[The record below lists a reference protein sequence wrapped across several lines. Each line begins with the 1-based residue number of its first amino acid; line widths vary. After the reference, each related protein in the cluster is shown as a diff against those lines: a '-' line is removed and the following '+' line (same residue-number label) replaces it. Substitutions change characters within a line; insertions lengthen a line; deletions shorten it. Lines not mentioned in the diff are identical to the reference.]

1 MTNTF
6 EIVYACIMFM
16 AIYVQVF
23 FLLIFFEHKH
33 KVSHKNTD
41 EELHDAD
48 CLSVSFL
55 LPVWNEG
62 MTTKGTI
69 ESIFA
74 VDYPKDKI
82 HVIAID
88 DGSTDNSWQIMS
100 QYKDDPRVT
109 LLRKENGGKHTALNF
124 ALPHVTTDL
133 VVSFDADTEIMTD
146 ALRKAVPYFVR
157 DAELMAL
164 GGTVLIGNPKTYI
177 QKAQEIEYQTF
188 SFTKKM
194 LGFIGGVLVVPGAFS
209 IFRRQ
214 VFEIIGGYKKAYN
227 LEDAE
232 LTMRMHQY
240 GMKIDHCHSAIVKTK
255 GPDTFKKLYKQR
267 LRWSYGFIKN
277 MIDYKKIFLNRKYG
291 NFGLFTLPAS
301 VFTYVLLIFVF
312 VYSMYKV
319 TYAFIRYIHR
329 LYLIGF
335 DIMKFGSWDPFFLD
349 AKATT
354 IMSWFIYIAIF
365 SAFLLGRRMSRVTHS
380 NFHNI
385 PYFILVY
392 GYLAPI
398 WVMKSIYNWL
408 FSRTVTW
415 R

>member
-1 MTNTF
+1 MHVDLPDN
-6 EIVYACIMFM
+6 EY
-16 AIYVQVF
+16 
-23 FLLIFFEHKH
+23 
-33 KVSHKNTD
+33 
-41 EELHDAD
+41 
-48 CLSVSFL
+48 LSVSFL
-55 LPVWNEG
+55 IPCWNEG
-62 MTTKGTI
+62 KTVEGTI
-69 ESIFA
+69 KSILGLE
-74 VDYPKDKI
+74 YPKDKLHI
-82 HVIAID
+82 FIID
-88 DGSTDNSWQIMS
+88 DGSTDNTWQVLQTYVSNPHIT
-100 QYKDDPRVT
+100 V
-109 LLRKENGGKHTALNF
+109 LRKENGGKHTALNF
-124 ALPHVTTDL
+124 ALPHVKTDL
-133 VVSFDADTEIMTD
+133 IISFDADTEIQPD
-146 ALRKAVPYFVR
+146 ALKKAVPHFVK
-157 DAELMAL
+157 DPALMAL
-164 GGTVLIGNPKTYI
+164 GGTVLIGNPRTYI

-209 IFRRQ
+209 TFRRE
-214 VFEIIGGYKKAYN
+214 VFEQIGGYKQAYN

-232 LTMRMHQY
+232 LTMRMHQF
-240 GMKIDHCHSAIVKTK
+240 GMKIDHCHDAIVKTK

-291 NFGLFTLPAS
+291 NFGLFTLPMS

-312 VYSMYKV
+312 VYSLYKV
-319 TYAFIRYIHR
+319 AYAFITYVHR

-335 DIMKFGSWDPFFLD
+335 DKFSFSNWDLFFLD

-354 IMSWFIYIAIF
+354 IMSLFIYLAIF
-365 SAFLLGRRMSRVTHS
+365 AAFLMGRHMSRVTHS

-392 GYLAPI
+392 GYFAPI
-398 WVMKSIYNWL
+398 WVMKSIYDWI

>member
-1 MTNTF
+1 MANTF
-6 EIVYACIMFM
+6 EIAYAVIMFL

-23 FLLIFFEHKH
+23 FLLIFFEHKS
-33 KVSHKNTD
+33 KVSRKIVHVDLPEKD
-41 EELHDAD
+41 Y
-48 CLSVSFL
+48 LSVSFL
-55 LPVWNEG
+55 IPCWNEG
-62 MTTKGTI
+62 KTVSGTI
-69 ESIFA
+69 ASILNL
-74 VDYPKDKI
+74 DYPQGKI
-82 HVIAID
+82 HIIVID
-88 DGSTDNSWQIMS
+88 DGSQDGTWQVLQRYATDSRI
-100 QYKDDPRVT
+100 T
-109 LLRKENGGKHTALNF
+109 LLHKENGGKHTALNF
-124 ALPHVTTDL
+124 ALPHVKTDL
-133 VVSFDADTEIMTD
+133 IISFDADTEILPD
-146 ALRKAVPYFVR
+146 ALKKAVPHFVH
-157 DAELMAL
+157 DTQLMAL
-164 GGTVLIGNPKTYI
+164 GGTVLIGNPRTYI

-194 LGFIGGVLVVPGAFS
+194 LGFIGGVLVVPGAFA
-209 IFRRQ
+209 IFRKD
-214 VFEIIGGYKKAYN
+214 VFEKIGGYKKAYN

-240 GMKIDHCHSAIVKTK
+240 GMKVDHCHDAIVKTK

-291 NFGLFTLPAS
+291 NFGLFTLPMS
-301 VFTYVLLIFVF
+301 VFTYVLLVFVF
-312 VYSMYKV
+312 MYSLYKV
-319 TYAFIRYIHR
+319 TYAFVAYIHK

-335 DIMKFGSWDPFFLD
+335 DKFSFGNWDPFFFD
-349 AKATT
+349 AKPTT
-354 IMSWFIYIAIF
+354 FMSLFIYLAIF
-365 SAFLLGRRMSRVTHS
+365 AAFLVGRHMSRVTHS

-398 WVMKSIYNWL
+398 WVMKSIYDWV

>member
-1 MTNTF
+1 MANAF
-6 EIVYACIMFM
+6 EIVYAMIMFL

-23 FLLIFFEHKH
+23 FLLVFFENKQ
-33 KVSHKNTD
+33 KVSRRIVHVD
-41 EELHDAD
+41 LPDHQY
-48 CLSVSFL
+48 LSVSFL

-62 MTTKGTI
+62 TTTRDTI

-74 VDYPKDKI
+74 LDYPEEKLHI
-82 HVIAID
+82 IAVD
-88 DGSTDNSWQIMS
+88 DGSTDDSWHIMQ
-100 QYKDDPRVT
+100 QYKNNPRVT
-109 LLRKENGGKHTALNF
+109 LLQKENGGKHTALNF
-124 ALPHVTTDL
+124 ALPHVKTDL
-133 VVSFDADTEIMTD
+133 VVSFDADTQIMPD
-146 ALRKAVPYFVR
+146 ALKKAIPHFVH
-157 DAELMAL
+157 DAQLMAL
-164 GGTVLIGNPKTYI
+164 GGTVLIGNPRTYI

-209 IFRRQ
+209 VFRRE
-214 VFEIIGGYKKAYN
+214 VFEKIGGYKKAYN

-240 GMKIDHCHSAIVKTK
+240 GMKIDHCHDAIVKTK
-255 GPDTFKKLYKQR
+255 GPDTFKRLYKQR

-291 NFGLFTLPAS
+291 NFGLFTLPMS
-301 VFTYVLLIFVF
+301 VFTYVLLVFVF
-312 VYSMYKV
+312 MYSLYKV
-319 TYAFIRYIHR
+319 SYGFISYIHK

-335 DIMKFGSWDPFFLD
+335 GNFQFGSWDPFFLD

-354 IMSWFIYIAIF
+354 IMSLFIYAAIF
-365 SAFLLGRRMSRVTHS
+365 AGFLMGRHMSRVTHS

-385 PYFILVY
+385 PYFIIVY
-392 GYLAPI
+392 GYFAPI
-398 WVMKSIYNWL
+398 WVMKSIYDWI
-408 FSRTVTW
+408 FSQKVTW

>member
-1 MTNTF
+1 MANAF
-6 EIVYACIMFM
+6 EVVYAVIMFL

-23 FLLIFFEHKH
+23 FLLVFFENKK
-33 KVSHKNTD
+33 KVSPRNVHVD
-41 EELHDAD
+41 LPEHHY
-48 CLSVSFL
+48 LSVSFL
-55 LPVWNEG
+55 IPCWNEG
-62 MTTKGTI
+62 KTVGATI
-69 ESIFA
+69 TSILNM
-74 VDYPKDKI
+74 DYPKHKI
-82 HVIAID
+82 HIFVID
-88 DGSTDNSWQIMS
+88 DGS
-100 QYKDDPRVT
+100 KDDTWEVLQQYVTNPNIT

-124 ALPHVTTDL
+124 ALPHVKTDL
-133 VVSFDADTEIMTD
+133 TISFDADTEILPD
-146 ALRKAVPYFVR
+146 ALKKAVPHFVH

-209 IFRRQ
+209 VFRRE
-214 VFEIIGGYKKAYN
+214 VFDRIGGYKRAYN

-232 LTMRMHQY
+232 LTMRMHQN
-240 GMKIDHCHSAIVKTK
+240 GMKIDHCHDAIVKTK

-277 MIDYKKIFLNRKYG
+277 MIDYKKIFLNRKFG
-291 NFGLFTLPAS
+291 NFGLFTLPMS
-301 VFTYVLLIFVF
+301 VFTYVLLVFVF
-312 VYSMYKV
+312 MYSLYKV
-319 TYAFIRYIHR
+319 SYSFVAYIHK

-335 DIMKFGSWDPFFLD
+335 SHFSFGNWDPFFLD

-354 IMSWFIYIAIF
+354 IMSLFIYLAIF
-365 SAFLLGRRMSRVTHS
+365 AAFMMGRRMSRVTHS

-398 WVMKSIYNWL
+398 WIMKSIYNWV